1 MEIGPLL
8 PPAAYRGSTFFIYR
22 GAPRIGSPV
31 HRGNAPEQSSRISF
45 PPPSSSWS
53 PNQTRVRKREEEVFS
68 DDVRPEVECSDSSI
82 CATQQDSSASS
93 GTTQITA
100 RTSEVAIERELC
112 PATSSPE
119 AAGGPERAS
128 IPASTVLS
136 HRRKLMSTRPGQN
149 GTVIRHGNTWRGR
162 WLEDV
167 AGQSKRIRRSILLGS
182 CDSMTKP
189 QARRK
194 LREFLEKQGINDV
207 NYLIPSETPALVF
220 AQAADKWMAGR
231 MTLLKPS
238 TRRTMKSQ
246 IRKHLRPR
254 LLNVGVDRINS
265 DLVKDLVVEWN
276 KQGLSRNTIKN
287 LVVTLGLILGKTFG
301 DVKLPKR
308 VNAEEEARW
317 FTQEQSQQIVSL
329 SEGMYKVLFA
339 VAAGTGMREGELFG
353 LQVEDVDLANSLIHV
368 RRSVWE
374 GRQQSPKSR
383 NAYRQVGIDAEL
395 VQMLR
400 GYIGERATGYLFRSR
415 RCLDRS

>member
-1 MEIGPLL
+1 
-8 PPAAYRGSTFFIYR
+8 
-22 GAPRIGSPV
+22 
-31 HRGNAPEQSSRISF
+31 
-45 PPPSSSWS
+45 
-53 PNQTRVRKREEEVFS
+53 
-68 DDVRPEVECSDSSI
+68 
-82 CATQQDSSASS
+82 
-93 GTTQITA
+93 
-100 RTSEVAIERELC
+100 
-112 PATSSPE
+112 
-119 AAGGPERAS
+119 
-128 IPASTVLS
+128 
-136 HRRKLMSTRPGQN
+136 
-149 GTVIRHGNTWRGR
+149 
-162 WLEDV
+162 
-167 AGQSKRIRRSILLGS
+167 
-182 CDSMTKP
+182 
-189 QARRK
+189 
-194 LREFLEKQGINDV
+194 
-207 NYLIPSETPALVF
+207 
-220 AQAADKWMAGR
+220 
-231 MTLLKPS
+231 
-238 TRRTMKSQ
+238 MKSQ

-353 LQVEDVDLANSLIHV
+353 LQVEDVDLANFLIHV

-415 RCLDRS
+415 NGSPLRGNNTVKRHLWPVLDQLGIRRCGLHAFRHGRVSFLVEHSVPMATIRAWIGHGCDRMVEHYTHSRAEFHAGILAKLPAMVSQEGQQNCPKSVHRLSTVDRAVVA